1 MRAVCV
7 TPGVKDSLR
16 LVDDAP
22 EPPDAEGAVLVEA
35 VAVGI
40 CGTDREIIAGE
51 YGQAPPGSDTL
62 VLGHES
68 VGRVLADPTGT
79 LRPGDLVAGIVR
91 RPDPQPCLNCAV
103 GEWDLCRNGRYTEH
117 GILGLPGFARE
128 RWRMPPEFLIR
139 LNPELGE
146 CGVLLEPAS
155 VVAKAWEHIDRIGQR
170 GRWEPRVALV
180 TGAGTIGLLAAMF
193 AKQRGLDVHVL
204 ARGTGGLKPQL
215 VAELGGTYHAG
226 SVLELDFAPDVVVEC
241 TGVDTVV
248 LDVMRK
254 AGPNAVVCLLGVG
267 VGQPRDGVDTTVFV
281 RDLVL
286 RNTAVFGAVNANRRH
301 WAHAADALG
310 QADRT
315 WLSKMITR
323 RCPLESYAE
332 AYGGTGEDIK
342 VVLEFAAG

>member
-1 MRAVCV
+1 MTPMRAVCV

-241 TGVDTVV
+241 TGVDT
-248 LDVMRK
+248 
-254 AGPNAVVCLLGVG
+254 
-267 VGQPRDGVDTTVFV
+267 
-281 RDLVL
+281 
-286 RNTAVFGAVNANRRH
+286 
-301 WAHAADALG
+301 
-310 QADRT
+310 
-315 WLSKMITR
+315 
-323 RCPLESYAE
+323 
-332 AYGGTGEDIK
+332 
-342 VVLEFAAG
+342 